1 MAILQ
6 GNQGQTGKQMGQNI
20 TASLGEFSEQLMTE
34 LQSRYYQQTYRGNK
48 FTATFTAAA
57 TAAASTSALCV
68 ILNPLS
74 SGKNLIFTDAFVALT
89 GYTAQTLAGSSLVLG
104 YSAAAI
110 LPTTVG
116 TAIAT
121 QNCLLGSG
129 AASVAKAYVSA
140 TLGVAPVAVRQ
151 LAAWALGTA
160 TPGADVVSGVHDDIG
175 GAVILT
181 PGNCIA
187 LFGLGGTPADL
198 TVQTTLTWDEVY
210 I

>member
-89 GYTAQTLAGSSLVLG
+89 GYTAQAL
-104 YSAAAI
+104 AAAI